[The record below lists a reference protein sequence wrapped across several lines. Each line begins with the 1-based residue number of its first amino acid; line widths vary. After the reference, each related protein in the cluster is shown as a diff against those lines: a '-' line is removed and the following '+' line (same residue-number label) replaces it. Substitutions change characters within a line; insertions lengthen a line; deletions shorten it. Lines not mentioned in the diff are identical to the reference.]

1 MPWVVGSL
9 SHMYVEK
16 IDFIK
21 LEILPFCSDL
31 FLVNIYAFMILN
43 HNTRSKF
50 KIDTNVFTDVQ
61 SGGWRQK

>member
-1 MPWVVGSL
+1 MPWVGSL

-50 KIDTNVFTDVQ
+50 KIDTTFL
-61 SGGWRQK
+61 